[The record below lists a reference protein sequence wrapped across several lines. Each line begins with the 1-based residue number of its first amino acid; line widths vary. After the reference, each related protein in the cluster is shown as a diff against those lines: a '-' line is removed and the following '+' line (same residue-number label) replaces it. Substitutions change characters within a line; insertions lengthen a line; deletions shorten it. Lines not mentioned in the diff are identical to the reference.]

1 MNKLGYQVPKQE
13 MVDTQ
18 FLSDFIY
25 LNRNRTLALSLTLP
39 KNYFMPLQSDL
50 IINGLVLLFSPNLTI
65 GENIDLW
72 EKQLSKKVIIGKS
85 DLAKKLSLNYLPMLV
100 ELRNQ
105 YASKYQIEKVR
116 EVDRIMDEIGNRT
129 GKSIQVK
136 ELQKKN

>member
-1 MNKLGYQVPKQE
+1 
-13 MVDTQ
+13 
-18 FLSDFIY
+18 
-25 LNRNRTLALSLTLP
+25 
-39 KNYFMPLQSDL
+39 MPLQSDL

-72 EKQLSKKVIIGKS
+72 EKLLSKKIINGKT

-105 YASKYQIEKVR
+105 YAGNNQMEKVR
-116 EVDRIMDEIGNRT
+116 EVDRIMDEIGKWT